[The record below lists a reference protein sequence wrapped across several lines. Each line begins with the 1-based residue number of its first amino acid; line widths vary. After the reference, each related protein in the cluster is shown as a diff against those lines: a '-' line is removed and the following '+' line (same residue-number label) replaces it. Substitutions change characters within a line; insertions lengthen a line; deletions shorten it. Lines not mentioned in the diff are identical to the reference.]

1 MKSFDLQSQ
10 KRSDQSAMMENAAGV
25 MRQLWMTPIYST
37 NIFRLNENEIKNQKF
52 LKDLET
58 SVLTRYKQA
67 QVNTEHGM
75 NKVDNLYL
83 IDQKEELLYKQCVT
97 QNTTSCQPPYSFRYA
112 LIQLFY
118 QEIVKFLQE
127 CGLQSNVV
135 EMMPKNGLDIDLAF
149 SIWASVH
156 ANGSYHLAH
165 HHENSMVSGVLY
177 AATPAGAGD
186 FVANDPRGPLPP
198 FGRSQHFTP
207 QLGDMILFPGWLM
220 HSVLPT
226 LSSLPRV
233 SISFNFIGRWDTTTD
248 LNQGFFV

>member
-1 MKSFDLQSQ
+1 MI
-10 KRSDQSAMMENAAGV
+10 SDDAHNAPGV

-37 NIFRLNENEIKNQKF
+37 NIFRLNGNDQIKNQKF
-52 LKDLET
+52 LMDLET
-58 SVLTRYKQA
+58 TVLARYKKAA
-67 QVNTEHGM
+67 QVDDTNVHGL

-83 IDQKEELLYKQCVT
+83 IDQKEELLYKQCVS

-118 QEIVKFLQE
+118 QEVVKFLQE
-127 CGLQSNVV
+127 CGLSNV
-135 EMMPKNGLDIDLAF
+135 EIPKSSLDIDLAF

-248 LNQGFFV
+248 LNQGFFI